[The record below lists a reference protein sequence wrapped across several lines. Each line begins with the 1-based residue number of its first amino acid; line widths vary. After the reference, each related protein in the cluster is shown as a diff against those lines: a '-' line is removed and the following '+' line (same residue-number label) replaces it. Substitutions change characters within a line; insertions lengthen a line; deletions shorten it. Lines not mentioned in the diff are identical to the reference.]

1 MDVEALAVEAVDLI
15 LAALAEVTS
24 AEAVPEAIFNY
35 LCIMNNLITQSLQ
48 ESQQVLADFLANPA
62 KIEAIEKAADV
73 LVEALKK
80 GNKILSCGNGGSHC
94 DAMHFAEELS
104 GRYRENRPA
113 LAAMAI
119 SDPSHISCVSNDF
132 GYNYIFSR
140 FIEGLGN
147 KGDVLVGISTSGNS
161 ANIIEAVKAAQ
172 AKGMEVILLTG
183 KDGGQL
189 AAYGCHEIRVD
200 HFGYADRIQEI
211 HIKVIHILIQLIES
225 KLF

>member
-1 MDVEALAVEAVDLI
+1 MI

>member
-1 MDVEALAVEAVDLI
+1 M
-15 LAALAEVTS
+15 AALEEGTL
-24 AEAVPEAIFNY
+24 AEAVQEAIFNY
-35 LCIMNNLITQSLQ
+35 LCTMNNLITQSLQ

-73 LVEALKK
+73 LVSALQK

-147 KGDVLVGISTSGNS
+147 KGDVLLGISTSGNS
-161 ANIIEAVKAAQ
+161 ANIVEAVKAAQ

-189 AAYGCHEIRVD
+189 ATYGCHEIRVD

>member
-1 MDVEALAVEAVDLI
+1 MVVEVPVVAEAVLI
-15 LAALAEVTS
+15 SVASVEETS
-24 AEAVPEAIFNY
+24 AEEVPEAIFNY
-35 LCIMNNLITQSLQ
+35 LCPMNKLITQSLQ
-48 ESQQVLADFLANPA
+48 ESQQVLADFLGNPA

-73 LVEALKK
+73 LVDALKK

-147 KGDVLVGISTSGNS
+147 KGDILVGISTSGNS

-172 AKGMEVILLTG
+172 LKGMEVILLTG

-189 AAYGCHEIRVD
+189 AGYGCHEIRVD